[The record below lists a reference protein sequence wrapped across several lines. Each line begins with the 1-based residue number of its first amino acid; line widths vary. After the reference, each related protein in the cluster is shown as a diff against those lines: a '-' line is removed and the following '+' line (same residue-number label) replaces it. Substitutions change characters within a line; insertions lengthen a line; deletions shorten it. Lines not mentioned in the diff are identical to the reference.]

1 MSKKLPVL
9 NTEKD
14 FINAVYLP
22 FISTDLKNPHY
33 FGEEISSYQ
42 KDGIE
47 YSINSFGYR
56 GDEFIKNVDLLVM
69 GCSNTFGYGI
79 PEEHMWSNILK
90 SNKIKTLNSI
100 AMSGDSAQ
108 GQVIKFFQYIKKFG
122 NPKNLVAIFPSYR
135 AEFPLHDG
143 KWEVPEKEKL
153 YTLIDNNK
161 ASIVINSKE
170 ELNFEKY
177 SSSPYDPNK
186 MITKT
191 MCAYYTHTFINILES
206 YCQMTGIN
214 FRYSINEWDYRDL
227 CKEGSEESLS
237 SYMLKHSGNYFTW
250 DYPLVESEISKEESD
265 LECHSEYKNDK
276 YFYRANDKNRS
287 HWGLHQNIHIAEAV
301 KKVIGF

>member
-42 KDGIE
+42 RDGIE

-79 PEEHMWSNILK
+79 PEEYMWSNMIK
-90 SNKIKTLNSI
+90 SDSIKSVNSL

-143 KWEVPEKEKL
+143 KWEVSEKEKL
-153 YTLIDNNK
+153 YTLVDNNK
-161 ASIVINSKE
+161 ASIVINCKE
-170 ELNFEKY
+170 DLNFEKY
-177 SSSPYDPNK
+177 SSYPYDPNK

-214 FRYSINEWDYRDL
+214 FRYSINELDYR
-227 CKEGSEESLS
+227 KSGEGSLS
-237 SYMLKHSGNYFTW
+237 DYMMNHSKNYFCW
-250 DYPLVESEISKEESD
+250 EYPLTGPEISKDEIDLNCHNQHLES
-265 LECHSEYKNDK
+265 E
-276 YFYRANDKNRS
+276 YFYRAKDNNRG
-287 HWGLHQNIHIAEAV
+287 HWGLHENIHIAESI
-301 KKVIGF
+301 KQSLLMDTL